1 YSQLEISRTEQ
12 FKLGIDP
19 PIRDSG
25 DIEGTPGITV
35 VGPYGQ
41 IHLEKGVICAKRHIH
56 MSTDDALKFGL
67 RDKDVVRVRKEGG
80 RGLIFG
86 DVLIRV
92 DQNFRLD
99 MHLDTDE
106 GNAAE
111 IKPGDTGYIE
121 SIEHRQ
127 FV

>member
-1 YSQLEISRTEQ
+1 
-12 FKLGIDP
+12 
-19 PIRDSG
+19 
-25 DIEGTPGITV
+25 
-35 VGPYGQ
+35 
-41 IHLEKGVICAKRHIH
+41 

-111 IKPGDTGYIE
+111 IKAGDTGYIE